1 LTAVL
6 DKDNTVRSLRNTP
19 SLGLAESVVGL
30 DAHPSMPLWHRV
42 YPSFDHDEVLEPEE
56 RRLWRRYERGLQVVQ
71 VGDATRPLSG
81 DKARKWFG
89 EYRVRTLVEHL
100 DDVHDG
106 ELRTGITSMAVEDLL
121 GDVLDEAVDDDV
133 ETMHYGEEKSRN
145 DFADETVGFVNGCID
160 PGDGFVLDLLA
171 ELDLDAEPAVE
182 ETEQGEEYRAP
193 GREFVGP
200 DAETAQEI
208 LASVRENHVA
218 QAAGRY
224 ARDPDSDDGAVVY
237 VRTDAMPPGFADE
250 QVPGVAWAFG
260 EKQAEIVEY
269 LRDNLGSTAREIA
282 EATDASKRHVQKTLK
297 RLVDEDLVTV
307 REAAATHGAS
317 VFGDCDANP
326 DGVVDISAAEI
337 TKSDIWSSCMWE
349 FAVSEPSYAR
359 DRTNSGSYSL
369 TNSSSTRQE
378 GPDSSLSDFAG

>member
-1 LTAVL
+1 
-6 DKDNTVRSLRNTP
+6 
-19 SLGLAESVVGL
+19 L

-42 YPSFDHDEVLEPEE
+42 YPSLEKDEVLEPEE
-56 RRLWRRYERGLQVVQ
+56 RQLWRRYERGLQVVQ

-81 DKARKWFG
+81 DKAREWFG
-89 EYRVRTLVEHL
+89 EDRVRALVEHL
-100 DDVHDG
+100 DEVHDG
-106 ELRTGITSMAVEDLL
+106 ELRTGITSMAVEGLL
-121 GDVLDEAVDDDV
+121 GDVLDEAVDDNFQ
-133 ETMHYGEEKSRN
+133 TMHYGEEKSRN

-171 ELDLDAEPAVE
+171 ELDLDAEPAVK
-182 ETEQGEEYRAP
+182 ETEDGEEYRAP

-224 ARDPDSDDGAVVY
+224 ARDPDTDDGAVVY

-260 EKQAEIVEY
+260 EKQAEIVEH
-269 LRDNLGSTAREIA
+269 LRDNPGSTACEVA
-282 EATDASKRHVQKTLK
+282 EETGASKRHVQKTLK

-307 REAAATHGAS
+307 REAAAKHGAS

-326 DGVVDISAAEI
+326 DGVIDISAAEI
-337 TKSDIWSSCMWE
+337 ANSDIWDYCMWE

-359 DRTNSGSYSL
+359 DETNRGSYSL
-369 TNSSSTRQE
+369 TNSTSTRQE
-378 GPDSSLSDFAG
+378 GPDSSLIDFAG